1 MRIITTAIHFD
12 HLTFSWCHQRRC
24 RRYLVAIS
32 RQISRSADGYLYVLL
47 GLIAWSQ
54 EYYHFLVSA
63 VTAFVAERS
72 CYFFLKNK
80 IQRNRP
86 PDTIPGFKSIIKAA
100 DRFSFP
106 SGHTSAAFLMAALL
120 YSHFPETAW
129 FMYPWACC
137 VAGSRVMLGVHFPTD
152 TLAGA
157 TLGTSVAIGVGTG
170 SPLLLANQFIL

>member
-1 MRIITTAIHFD
+1 MRIIITAIHFD

-32 RQISRSADGYLYVLL
+32 RKVSRSADGHLYGLL
-47 GLIAWSQ
+47 GLLAWSQ
-54 EYYHFLVSA
+54 GYYHFLVTA
-63 VTAFVAERS
+63 VTAFVAERG
-72 CYFFLKNK
+72 CYFVLKNK

-86 PDTIPGFKSIIKAA
+86 PDAIPGFESMIKAA

-106 SGHTSAAFLMAALL
+106 SGHTSAAFLMATLL
-120 YSHFPETAW
+120 YSHFPGAAW

-157 TLGTSVAIGVGTG
+157 TLGTSVAMG
-170 SPLLLANQFIL
+170 SQLLVANQFTL